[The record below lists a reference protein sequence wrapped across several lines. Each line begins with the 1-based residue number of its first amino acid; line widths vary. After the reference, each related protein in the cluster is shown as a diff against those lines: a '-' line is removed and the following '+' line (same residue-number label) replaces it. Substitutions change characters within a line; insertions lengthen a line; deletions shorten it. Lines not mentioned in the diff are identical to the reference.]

1 VLCFPNV
8 HFQTISALEEQLE
21 GYRSERNTPA
31 SSNYRNAAMIDIATH
46 ESIVADL
53 AGKANQLA
61 KEKRAALMYVLF
73 TNLFRVSFSET
84 IKR

>member
-1 VLCFPNV
+1 
-8 HFQTISALEEQLE
+8 
-21 GYRSERNTPA
+21 
-31 SSNYRNAAMIDIATH
+31 MIDIATH